1 MMDDII
7 EFVAELF
14 DNMSI
19 WDKLQN
25 WLYARIP
32 FTPLRWMLGALLWL
46 AAVSI
51 VVTFVYGV
59 YWLIKSVF

>member
-1 MMDDII
+1 MDAII

-14 DNMSI
+14 DNLSI
-19 WDKLQN
+19 WDKVQA
-25 WLYARIP
+25 WLYEKIP
-32 FTPLRWMLGALLWL
+32 FTPLRWMIAVLLWL

-59 YWLIKSVF
+59 YWLIKSRF

>member
-1 MMDDII
+1 MDAII

-14 DNMSI
+14 DNLSI
-19 WDKLQN
+19 WDKVQD
-25 WLYARIP
+25 WLYEKIP
-32 FTPLRWMLGALLWL
+32 FTPLRWTIAALLWL

-59 YWLIKSVF
+59 YWLIKSRF